1 MNITLSGGDDLGKFL
16 GGLPTKMVKV
26 AKDILNSNALFLQ
39 THIRQD
45 MFANGTRGGSG
56 LQDGMLNSRSEQLK
70 RAILT
75 IPATIGETIKGGLT
89 FGTSYAKVHIG
100 PRGQSMTITPKRSKF
115 LAIPLPAAQG
125 NHGEALD
132 PPRSTRWGNTIVK
145 KNDQGN
151 LIIYGFQGG
160 ETKVAGK
167 TGAAARGKKLVPL
180 FLLRKSV
187 TVKTRIHPE
196 DLLDWVR
203 PRIENDFREKEKEW
217 LPQSA

>member
-1 MNITLSGGDDLGKFL
+1 MNIELKSTVDLTKYFDSL
-16 GGLPTKMVKV
+16 KTKMVKV
-26 AKDILNSNALFLQ
+26 AKDIFNKNALFLQ

-89 FGTSYAKVHIG
+89 FGTVYAKVHIG
-100 PRGQSMTITPKRSKF
+100 PRGKSMTITPKRSKF

-132 PPRSTRWGNTIVK
+132 PPRSPRWGDTFIEKNTK
-145 KNDQGN
+145 GN
-151 LIIYGFQGG
+151 LIIYGFN
-160 ETKVAGK
+160 KKGK
-167 TGAAARGKKLVPL
+167 TEQARDVIIPL
-180 FLLRKSV
+180 FLLVRSV

-203 PRIENDFREKEKEW
+203 PKIENDFREKGKEW